1 MSPVFHPHF
10 DPLSLHDSFPVGLIR
25 PTVPLGMSCSVGGR
39 VSPWPDLRARDEA
52 IAEEGLDVLT
62 AEPLDVEGVA
72 RDEMAQALVALRLA
86 DEATGAAAH
95 HFAFFALR
103 LAAADRAVV
112 REDIGLAVLRP
123 LLLYDLDHLGNDV
136 AGALN
141 DDVVALADVL
151 ARDLEIGRAHV

>member
-1 MSPVFHPHF
+1 
-10 DPLSLHDSFPVGLIR
+10 
-25 PTVPLGMSCSVGGR
+25 
-39 VSPWPDLRARDEA
+39 
-52 IAEEGLDVLT
+52 
-62 AEPLDVEGVA
+62 
-72 RDEMAQALVALRLA
+72 MAQALVALRLA

-151 ARDLEIGRAHV
+151 ARALVTVVQGCSRDHHPADGDGPQVGHGLQPARAPQHEGK

>member
-1 MSPVFHPHF
+1 MRISDWSSDV
-10 DPLSLHDSFPVGLIR
+10 
-25 PTVPLGMSCSVGGR
+25 CS
-39 VSPWPDLRARDEA
+39 SDL
-52 IAEEGLDVLT
+52 
-62 AEPLDVEGVA
+62 
-72 RDEMAQALVALRLA
+72 
-86 DEATGAAAH
+86 

-151 ARDLEIGRAHV
+151 ARDLVLVVQGGARDHHAADGDRLQVGDRRQRAGAPDLDGDLLPDGLRLPGRELVCDGPARGAADRSAEHTSE

>member
-1 MSPVFHPHF
+1 
-10 DPLSLHDSFPVGLIR
+10 
-25 PTVPLGMSCSVGGR
+25 
-39 VSPWPDLRARDEA
+39 
-52 IAEEGLDVLT
+52 
-62 AEPLDVEGVA
+62 
-72 RDEMAQALVALRLA
+72 MAQALVALRLA

-95 HFAFFALR
+95 HFAFFTLR

-141 DDVVALADVL
+141 DDVLALADVL
-151 ARDLEIGRAHV
+151 ARDLVLVVPGGARDHPAPHGARPPVGHRRPGPARSDLDGDLLKEGPPL

>member
-1 MSPVFHPHF
+1 MRISDWSSDV
-10 DPLSLHDSFPVGLIR
+10 
-25 PTVPLGMSCSVGGR
+25 CS
-39 VSPWPDLRARDEA
+39 SDL
-52 IAEEGLDVLT
+52 
-62 AEPLDVEGVA
+62 
-72 RDEMAQALVALRLA
+72 
-86 DEATGAAAH
+86 

-151 ARDLEIGRAHV
+151 ARDLVLVVQGGAHVHHPADGDRLQVGARRMRSEENTSELNITMRISNANI

>member
-1 MSPVFHPHF
+1 
-10 DPLSLHDSFPVGLIR
+10 
-25 PTVPLGMSCSVGGR
+25 
-39 VSPWPDLRARDEA
+39 
-52 IAEEGLDVLT
+52 
-62 AEPLDVEGVA
+62 
-72 RDEMAQALVALRLA
+72 MAQALVALRLA

-136 AGALN
+136 PGALN
-141 DDVVALADVL
+141 SDVFALSHVL
-151 ARDLEIGRAHV
+151 ARFLVLVVPVGARAPPPPHGPRLQVGSRPPPA

>member
-1 MSPVFHPHF
+1 
-10 DPLSLHDSFPVGLIR
+10 
-25 PTVPLGMSCSVGGR
+25 
-39 VSPWPDLRARDEA
+39 
-52 IAEEGLDVLT
+52 
-62 AEPLDVEGVA
+62 
-72 RDEMAQALVALRLA
+72 MAQALVALRLA

-123 LLLYDLDHLGNDV
+123 LLLYDLHHLGNAV
-136 AGALN
+136 AGALH

-151 ARDLEIGRAHV
+151 ARALVLLGHGGVRDQGRRSVVKGKVVSIR

>member
-1 MSPVFHPHF
+1 MRISDWSSDV
-10 DPLSLHDSFPVGLIR
+10 
-25 PTVPLGMSCSVGGR
+25 CS
-39 VSPWPDLRARDEA
+39 SDL
-52 IAEEGLDVLT
+52 
-62 AEPLDVEGVA
+62 
-72 RDEMAQALVALRLA
+72 
-86 DEATGAAAH
+86 

-151 ARDLEIGRAHV
+151 ARDLVLVVQGGARDHHAADGDRLQVGDRRQRAGAPDLDGDLLQDGLRDRKSTRSELQSLMRTSYAV